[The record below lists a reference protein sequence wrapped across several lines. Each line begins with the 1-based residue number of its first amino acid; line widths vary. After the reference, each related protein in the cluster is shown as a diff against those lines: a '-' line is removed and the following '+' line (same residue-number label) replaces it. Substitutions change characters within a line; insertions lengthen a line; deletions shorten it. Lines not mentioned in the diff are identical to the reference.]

1 VSGWLLDT
9 NVFSE
14 LRKPKC
20 DPSVK
25 EWIAGRRA
33 SELYVCSVTFAE
45 IRFGIQRIVD
55 AQRRHPLN
63 HWLDSELRPWFRGRV
78 IEIDEDV
85 ILRRRELVEVGRKR
99 GHTYSTYSQPD
110 LFIAA
115 AADLRGLCV
124 ATRNEA
130 DFALT
135 GVAVVNPWQAS

>member
-1 VSGWLLDT
+1 
-9 NVFSE
+9 
-14 LRKPKC
+14 
-20 DPSVK
+20 
-25 EWIAGRRA
+25 
-33 SELYVCSVTFAE
+33 
-45 IRFGIQRIVD
+45 
-55 AQRRHPLN
+55 
-63 HWLDSELRPWFRGRV
+63 
-78 IEIDEDV
+78 
-85 ILRRRELVEVGRKR
+85 LVEVGRKR